1 METPKC
7 RCGKIADKKLSLEPE
22 IGFFYFCSQKCKDKL
37 VSQLETDKEILENN
51 AYRQGKSRASYET
64 SMEVLT
70 VTGYYSNNSG
80 GFCNDFICNSFSKQT
95 ASMRNWFTTR
105 SAVRYKGRFWIIPCI
120 SLVYDKYTFLETGVL
135 TPSLQIQFAWL
146 SFSCGLIIQKGY

>member
-70 VTGYYSNNSG
+70 VTGIILTIVGVFAIISYV
-80 GFCNDFICNSFSKQT
+80 IALVSKQ
-95 ASMRNWFTTR
+95 
-105 SAVRYKGRFWIIPCI
+105 
-120 SLVYDKYTFLETGVL
+120 LV
-135 TPSLQIQFAWL
+135 
-146 SFSCGLIIQKGY
+146 